1 MTLTAFI
8 ISTLWVLTLVIA
20 FSLFLQVIE
29 LKAQV
34 KLLKSSQKFLDQQIT
49 NLTKQVHKN
58 QHNIEN
64 IQKSDYIQN
73 LNQQASVSKQL
84 IKG

>member
-8 ISTLWVLTLVIA
+8 ISLLWVLTLVIA

-34 KLLKSSQKFLDQQIT
+34 KLLKADQKFLDQQIT
-49 NLTKQVHKN
+49 DLTKQVLKN
-58 QHNIEN
+58 QHNIE
-64 IQKSDYIQN
+64 YIQN

>member
-8 ISTLWVLTLVIA
+8 ISVLWILTLILA

-29 LKAQV
+29 LKAGQ
-34 KLLKSSQKFLDQQIT
+34 KSLDQQISD
-49 NLTKQVHKN
+49 LRKQVHKN

-73 LNQQASVSKQL
+73 LNQQASVSKHL

>member
-8 ISTLWVLTLVIA
+8 VSLLWVLTLVIA

-29 LKAQV
+29 LKARV
-34 KLLKSSQKFLDQQIT
+34 KLLKADQKFLDQQIT
-49 NLTKQVHKN
+49 DLTKQVHKN
-58 QHNIEN
+58 QHNIE
-64 IQKSDYIQN
+64 YIQN

>member
-1 MTLTAFI
+1 LI
-8 ISTLWVLTLVIA
+8 LA

-29 LKAQV
+29 LKAGQ
-34 KLLKSSQKFLDQQIT
+34 KSLDQQISD
-49 NLTKQVHKN
+49 LRKQVHKN

-73 LNQQASVSKQL
+73 LNQQASVSKHL

>member
-1 MTLTAFI
+1 MTLTTFI
-8 ISTLWVLTLVIA
+8 ISVLWILTLIIA

-29 LKAQV
+29 LKAGQ
-34 KLLKSSQKFLDQQIT
+34 KSLDQQISD
-49 NLTKQVHKN
+49 LRKQVHKN

-73 LNQQASVSKQL
+73 LNQQASVSKHL

>member
-49 NLTKQVHKN
+49 NLAKQVHKN

>member
-8 ISTLWVLTLVIA
+8 ISVLWILTLILA

-29 LKAQV
+29 LKAGQ
-34 KLLKSSQKFLDQQIT
+34 KSLDQQISD
-49 NLTKQVHKN
+49 LRKQVHKN

-73 LNQQASVSKQL
+73 LNQQASVSKNL

>member
-8 ISTLWVLTLVIA
+8 ISVLWILTLIIA

-29 LKAQV
+29 LKAGQ
-34 KLLKSSQKFLDQQIT
+34 KSLDQQISD
-49 NLTKQVHKN
+49 LRKQVHKN

-73 LNQQASVSKQL
+73 LNQQASVSKHL

>member
-8 ISTLWVLTLVIA
+8 VSLLWVLTLVIA

-73 LNQQASVSKQL
+73 LNQQASVSKHL

>member
-8 ISTLWVLTLVIA
+8 ISILWVLTLVIA

-29 LKAQV
+29 LKARV
-34 KLLKSSQKFLDQQIT
+34 KLLKSDQKFLDQQIT

-64 IQKSDYIQN
+64 IQKLDYIQN

>member
-8 ISTLWVLTLVIA
+8 ISVLWILTLILV

-29 LKAQV
+29 LKAGQ
-34 KLLKSSQKFLDQQIT
+34 KSLDQQISD
-49 NLTKQVHKN
+49 LRKQVHKN

-73 LNQQASVSKQL
+73 LNQQASVSKHL

>member
-8 ISTLWVLTLVIA
+8 VSLLWVLTLVLA

-29 LKAQV
+29 LKARV
-34 KLLKSSQKFLDQQIT
+34 KLLKADQKFLDQQIT
-49 NLTKQVHKN
+49 DLTKQVHKN
-58 QHNIEN
+58 QHNIE
-64 IQKSDYIQN
+64 YIQN

>member
-1 MTLTAFI
+1 MTLTAFT
-8 ISTLWVLTLVIA
+8 ISVLWILTLILA

-29 LKAQV
+29 LKVQV
-34 KLLKSSQKFLDQQIT
+34 KLLKADQKFLDQQIT

>member
-8 ISTLWVLTLVIA
+8 ISVLWILTLILA

-29 LKAQV
+29 LKAGQ
-34 KLLKSSQKFLDQQIT
+34 KSLDQQISD
-49 NLTKQVHKN
+49 LRKQVHKN

-73 LNQQASVSKQL
+73 LNHQASVSKHL

>member
-8 ISTLWVLTLVIA
+8 ISILWVLTLVIA

>member
-8 ISTLWVLTLVIA
+8 VSLLWVLTLVIA

-29 LKAQV
+29 LKARV
-34 KLLKSSQKFLDQQIT
+34 KLLKADQKFLDQQIT
-49 NLTKQVHKN
+49 DLTKQVHKN
-58 QHNIEN
+58 QHNIE
-64 IQKSDYIQN
+64 YIQN
-73 LNQQASVSKQL
+73 LNQQASASKQL

>member
-8 ISTLWVLTLVIA
+8 ISILWVLTLVLS

-29 LKAQV
+29 LKARI
-34 KLLKSSQKFLDQQIT
+34 KLLKSDQKFLDQQISD
-49 NLTKQVHKN
+49 LGKQVHKN
-58 QHNIEN
+58 QHNIE
-64 IQKSDYIQN
+64 YIQS
-73 LNQQASVSKQL
+73 LNQQASQVKHV

>member
-8 ISTLWVLTLVIA
+8 ISLLWVLTLMIA

-29 LKAQV
+29 LKARV
-34 KLLKSSQKFLDQQIT
+34 KLLKADQKFLDQQIT
-49 NLTKQVHKN
+49 DLTKQVLKN
-58 QHNIEN
+58 QHNIE
-64 IQKSDYIQN
+64 YIQN

>member
-8 ISTLWVLTLVIA
+8 ISVLWILTLILA

-29 LKAQV
+29 LKAGQ
-34 KLLKSSQKFLDQQIT
+34 KSLDQQISD
-49 NLTKQVHKN
+49 LRKQVHKN

>member
-8 ISTLWVLTLVIA
+8 ISLLWVLTLVIA

-29 LKAQV
+29 LKARV
-34 KLLKSSQKFLDQQIT
+34 KLLKADQKFLDQQIT
-49 NLTKQVHKN
+49 DLTKQVHKN
-58 QHNIEN
+58 QHNIE
-64 IQKSDYIQN
+64 YIQN

>member
-29 LKAQV
+29 LKARV
-34 KLLKSSQKFLDQQIT
+34 KLLKSDQKFLDQQIT
-49 NLTKQVHKN
+49 DLAKQVHKN
-58 QHNIEN
+58 QHNIE
-64 IQKSDYIQN
+64 YIQN

>member
-8 ISTLWVLTLVIA
+8 ISLLWVLTLVIA

-29 LKAQV
+29 LKARV
-34 KLLKSSQKFLDQQIT
+34 KLLKADQKFLDQQIT
-49 NLTKQVHKN
+49 DLTKQVLKN
-58 QHNIEN
+58 QHNIE
-64 IQKSDYIQN
+64 YIQN

>member
-8 ISTLWVLTLVIA
+8 ISTLWILTLILA

-29 LKAQV
+29 LKARV
-34 KLLKSSQKFLDQQIT
+34 KLLKSDQKFLDQQIT

-58 QHNIEN
+58 QHNIE
-64 IQKSDYIQN
+64 YIQN

>member
-8 ISTLWVLTLVIA
+8 ISLLWVLTLVIA

-29 LKAQV
+29 LKARV
-34 KLLKSSQKFLDQQIT
+34 KLLKSDQKFLDQQIT
-49 NLTKQVHKN
+49 DLTKQVLKN
-58 QHNIEN
+58 QHNIE
-64 IQKSDYIQN
+64 YIQN

>member
-8 ISTLWVLTLVIA
+8 VSLLWVLTLVIA

-29 LKAQV
+29 LKARV
-34 KLLKSSQKFLDQQIT
+34 KLLKADQKFLDQQIT
-49 NLTKQVHKN
+49 DLTKQVLKN
-58 QHNIEN
+58 QHNIE
-64 IQKSDYIQN
+64 YIQN

>member
-29 LKAQV
+29 LKARV
-34 KLLKSSQKFLDQQIT
+34 KLLKSDQKFLDQQIT

>member
-1 MTLTAFI
+1 MTLTTFI
-8 ISTLWVLTLVIA
+8 ISVLWILTLILA

-29 LKAQV
+29 LKAGQ
-34 KLLKSSQKFLDQQIT
+34 KSLDQQISD
-49 NLTKQVHKN
+49 LRKQVHKN

-73 LNQQASVSKQL
+73 LNQQASVSKHL

>member
-8 ISTLWVLTLVIA
+8 VSLLWVLTLVIA

-29 LKAQV
+29 LKARV
-34 KLLKSSQKFLDQQIT
+34 KLLKADQKFLDQQIT

-58 QHNIEN
+58 QHNIEY

-73 LNQQASVSKQL
+73 LNQQASASKQL